1 MKLAETPRQE
11 ILYKQDH
18 IIIPVLKGQTK
29 AIIDFLN
36 TCNELDLEKDY
47 TIKIEP
53 TKKKRSLDANA
64 YFWKMCR
71 ELAVKL
77 NTNHNEIYKQ
87 YIRDYGVFTIVP
99 IAERA
104 VDRWIENWEQKGA
117 GWICESLGESKLK
130 GYVNVKCFYGSSVY
144 DTKEMSRLI
153 DGVVADCKAQGIETM
168 TPNELEKLK
177 QQWGCG

>member
-1 MKLAETPRQE
+1 MKLASRPRSE
-11 ILYKQDH
+11 ILYKEDH
-18 IIIPVLKGQTK
+18 IIIPLQKGQIK
-29 AIIDFLN
+29 ALNEFLASLD
-36 TCNELDLEKDY
+36 ELDLEKDY

-53 TKKKRSLDANA
+53 TKRKRSLDANA
-64 YFWKMCR
+64 FFWKMCR
-71 ELAVKL
+71 ELAIKL

-117 GWICESLGESKLK
+117 GWICESIGASKLK